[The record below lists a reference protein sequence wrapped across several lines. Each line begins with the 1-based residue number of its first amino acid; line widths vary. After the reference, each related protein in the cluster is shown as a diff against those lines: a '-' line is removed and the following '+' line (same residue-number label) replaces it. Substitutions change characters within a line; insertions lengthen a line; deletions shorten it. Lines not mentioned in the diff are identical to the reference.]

1 MDLQNG
7 YLPRVVSIACKTL
20 HDQSRNYV
28 GGAYMNAD
36 TLLAFYSDGDEQ
48 VAVSLFD
55 CVDPAYR
62 IPAPV
67 WIHNAFTSQNV
78 LYIVL

>member
-1 MDLQNG
+1 
-7 YLPRVVSIACKTL
+7 
-20 HDQSRNYV
+20 
-28 GGAYMNAD
+28 MNAD
-36 TLLAFYSDGDEQ
+36 TLAFYSDGDEQ